1 MSFKFGPFPISASEI
16 FYASRLTFGLVNL
29 KPVVPGH
36 VLVIPRRVV
45 PRFADLSD
53 AESVDLVRAA
63 RAICTVI
70 EREYRAESMTITI
83 QARRLCFSAHS
94 SLLCPFISTYP
105 NPPRHSFSMY
115 YILARLLTDPD
126 GPAAGQTVPHV
137 HVHIIP
143 RRKGDWADNDD
154 IYPAINAHERKLATA
169 LVDQNDS
176 KGISAESAASVV
188 KTGRVD
194 ASEDRPARTQQ
205 EMADEAARLRP
216 FFREFDLDE
225 GEECKR

>member
-83 QARRLCFSAHS
+83 QARCLCLSAHS
-94 SLLCPFISTYP
+94 SL
-105 NPPRHSFSMY
+105 
-115 YILARLLTDPD
+115 D

>member
-83 QARRLCFSAHS
+83 QAPAKA
-94 SLLCPFISTYP
+94 
-105 NPPRHSFSMY
+105 FSMY

-225 GEECKR
+225 GAL